1 MRAGLF
7 VIKEKPFMA
16 EAVIVS
22 AVRTP
27 IGRAN
32 KGALKDVRA
41 DDLAAIAVKAAVERV
56 PQLDRSLIEDVILG
70 CAFPEGE
77 QGMNLAR
84 LVGALAGLPETA
96 GGVTVNRFCA
106 SSLQAFNMAA
116 QNIMLGLGDV
126 IVAGGVESMSRVPMG
141 GFNPSFNPRL
151 MPAREGE
158 TYSSPY
164 PPCELEYGFSSYIPM
179 GMTAENLA
187 REHHISRE
195 EQDAFAL
202 RSHQRALAAI
212 DQGIF
217 KREIVPVPLP
227 EGRVLETDEGPRR
240 DTSLERLA
248 SLEPAFLKGG
258 SVTAGNSSPLND
270 GAAAVVLMSADKAK
284 ELGIAPLARVIT
296 MAVAGVRPDIMG
308 IGPVPAVKKAL
319 QRANLRLDDID
330 IIELNE
336 AFAAQSLAVIKEL
349 GIDQEKL
356 NPHGGAIAL
365 GHPLGCTGA
374 RLIATLVNDLQT
386 ANKTLGMATLCVGG
400 GQGVATIIERIG

>member
-1 MRAGLF
+1 
-7 VIKEKPFMA
+7 MA

-32 KGALKDVRA
+32 KGVLKDVRA
-41 DDLAAIAVKAAVERV
+41 DDLASIAVRAAVERV
-56 PQLDRSLIEDVILG
+56 PQLDRALIEDVILG

-106 SSLQAFNMAA
+106 SSLQAVNMAA
-116 QNIMLGLGDV
+116 QSIMLGQGDV

-151 MPAREGE
+151 IKPRDGE
-158 TYSSPY
+158 KVHTPF
-164 PPCELEYGFSSYIPM
+164 PPSELEYGYSSYIPM

-187 REHHISRE
+187 REYGISRA

-202 RSHQRALAAI
+202 RSHQRAIAATE
-212 DQGIF
+212 DGVF
-217 KREIVPVPLP
+217 GREIVPVPLP
-227 EGRVLETDEGPRR
+227 NGRMMEIDEGPRR
-240 DTSLERLA
+240 DTSLEKLA
-248 SLEPAFLKGG
+248 SLEPAFIGG
-258 SVTAGNSSPLND
+258 GTVTAGNSSPLND
-270 GAAAVVLMSADKAK
+270 GAAAVVLMSADKAR
-284 ELGIAPLARVIT
+284 EFGITPLAKVHT
-296 MAVAGVRPDIMG
+296 MAVAGVNPAIMG
-308 IGPVPAVKKAL
+308 IGPVPAMRKAL
-319 QRANLRLDDID
+319 QRAGMQLSDID

-336 AFAAQSLAVIKEL
+336 AFAAQSLAVVKAM
-349 GIDQEKL
+349 GIDEEKL

-365 GHPLGCTGA
+365 GHPLGCSGA
-374 RLIATLVNDLQT
+374 RLIATLINDLQT
-386 ANKTLGMATLCVGG
+386 RDKTWGIATLCIGG
-400 GQGVATIIERIG
+400 GQGLATIIERMS

>member
-1 MRAGLF
+1 
-7 VIKEKPFMA
+7 MA

-32 KGALKDVRA
+32 KGALKDVRG
-41 DDLAAIAVKAAVERV
+41 DDLAAMAVRGALERV
-56 PQLDRSLIEDVILG
+56 PGLDRALVEDVILG

-77 QGMNLAR
+77 QGMNMAR

-106 SSLQAFNMAA
+106 SSLQAVNMAA
-116 QNIMLGLGDV
+116 QSIMLGLGDA

-151 MPAREGE
+151 MPPREGE
-158 TYSSPY
+158 KVSSPY

-187 REHHISRE
+187 REYRISRE
-195 EQDAFAL
+195 AQDAFAL
-202 RSHQRALAAI
+202 RSHQKAIAAI
-212 DQGIF
+212 DSGIF
-217 KREIVPVPLP
+217 RREIVPVTLP
-227 EGRVLETDEGPRR
+227 DGRVMEIDEGPRR
-240 DTSLERLA
+240 DTSAEKLA
-248 SLEPAFLKGG
+248 ALEPAFIKGG
-258 SVTAGNSSPLND
+258 TVTAGNSSPLND
-270 GAAAVVLMSADKAK
+270 GASATVLMSAEKAR
-284 ELGIAPLARVIT
+284 ELGIQPLARVVS
-296 MAVAGVRPDIMG
+296 MSVAGVRPDIMG

-319 QRANLRLDDID
+319 QRAGLQLSDID
-330 IIELNE
+330 IIEINE
-336 AFAAQSLAVIKEL
+336 AFAAQTLAVVQAL

-365 GHPLGCTGA
+365 GHPLGCSGA
-374 RLIATLVNDLQT
+374 RLIATLINDLQT
-386 ANKTLGMATLCVGG
+386 ADKTLGLATLCVGG
-400 GQGVATIIERIG
+400 GQGVATIIERLS